1 MFESFPISRRRFM
14 ASGISATALAMV
26 NSRSFAR
33 LAADDS
39 SALGPEVPLSD
50 QPGWKD
56 QGIENLAKSPYA
68 KLRQIPVREKE
79 GTELVGHDEMG
90 IESGGQ
96 IK

>member
-1 MFESFPISRRRFM
+1 MSESFPISRRRFM

-68 KLRQIPVREKE
+68 KLRQIPVGFLEERLRALRRRSISAEAKA
-79 GTELVGHDEMG
+79 
-90 IESGGQ
+90 
-96 IK
+96 